1 MPETIINIEN
11 LSKSFKKAPS
21 QHLLVLEDVNFK
33 LQEGE
38 IVALLGK
45 SGSGK
50 STLLRIIAGLI
61 APSSGTVTYRGKPVT
76 RPVEGIAMVFQSF
89 ALMPWLTVLENV
101 ELGLE
106 AQGISREERRHRAI
120 EAIDIIGLDGF
131 ESAFPKELSGGMRQR
146 VGFARAL
153 VINPDVLLMDEP
165 FSALDVLT
173 AENLKSDLLELWKEK
188 KTNTNG
194 ILLVTHNIEEA
205 ATLADRIVIFG
216 NDPGY
221 IRAELP
227 VTLPQPRDPESPE
240 YLALVDKIYTLMT
253 TGPKE
258 KAKRAQRERQIGL
271 GYRLP
276 DVEPS
281 ELSGLIETMKSFE
294 ERIDLPELADELM
307 MNIDDLFPILETLE
321 ILGFAKVSAGDIQL
335 SELGKQFSEADLQ
348 ERKQLFAQRLLE
360 KVPLARY
367 IRRVL
372 DEKAGHR
379 VSEERFLSKLEDYL
393 SEKEA
398 DRVLKTMIDWGRY
411 AEIFA
416 YDFNTGI
423 LSLENPGKGV
433 SKKARSKSPGLWS
446 ITVARNIL
454 YSLS

>member
-1 MPETIINIEN
+1 MSETIITIEN
-11 LSKSFKKAPS
+11 LSKSFKKAS
-21 QHLLVLEDVNFK
+21 EQNLLVLEDVNFK

-50 STLLRIIAGLI
+50 STLLRIIAGLVP
-61 APSSGTVTYRGKPVT
+61 PSSGIVTYRGTPVT
-76 RPVEGIAMVFQSF
+76 RPVAGIAMVFQSF

-106 AQGISREERRHRAI
+106 AQGVGREERRHRAI

-205 ATLADRIVIFG
+205 AILADRIVIFG

-227 VTLPQPRDPESPE
+227 VTLPQPRDSESPE
-240 YLALVDKIYTLMT
+240 FRALVDKIYTLMT

-281 ELSGLIETMKSFE
+281 ELTGLVETMTSFE

-335 SELGKQFSEADLQ
+335 SDLGKQFAEADLQ
-348 ERKQLFAQRLLE
+348 ARKQLFAQRLLE

-367 IRRVL
+367 ISRVL
-372 DEKAGHR
+372 DEKVGHR

-398 DRVLKTMIDWGRY
+398 ERVLRTMIDWGRY
-411 AEIFA
+411 AELFA

-423 LSLENPGKGV
+423 LSLENPGDG
-433 SKKARSKSPGLWS
+433 
-446 ITVARNIL
+446 T
-454 YSLS
+454 

>member
-1 MPETIINIEN
+1 MSETIIAIEG
-11 LSKSFKKAPS
+11 LSKSFKKVSA
-21 QHLLVLEDVNFK
+21 QDLLVLDDVNFK

-61 APSSGTVTYRGKPVT
+61 APSGGTVTYRGKAVTSPVD
-76 RPVEGIAMVFQSF
+76 GIAMVFQSF

-106 AQGISREERRHRAI
+106 AQGVGREERRHRAI

-131 ESAFPKELSGGMRQR
+131 ESAYPKELSGGMRQR

-227 VTLPQPRDPESPE
+227 VTLPQPREPESPE
-240 YLALVDKIYTLMT
+240 FRALVDKIYTLMT

-258 KAKRAQRERQIGL
+258 KEKRAQRERQIGL

-276 DVEPS
+276 EVEPS
-281 ELSGLIETMKSFE
+281 ELTGLIETMTSFE

-321 ILGFAKVSAGDIQL
+321 ILGFAQVSAGDIQL
-335 SELGKQFSEADLQ
+335 SDLGKQFSEADLQ

-372 DEKAGHR
+372 DEKVGHR

-398 DRVLKTMIDWGRY
+398 ERVLRTMIDWGRY

-416 YDFNTGI
+416 YDFNIGI
-423 LSLENPGKGV
+423 LSLENPGKSV
-433 SKKARSKSPGLWS
+433 
-446 ITVARNIL
+446 
-454 YSLS
+454 

>member
-1 MPETIINIEN
+1 MGKTILAVEH
-11 LSKSFKKAPS
+11 LRKAYKKAPT
-21 QHLLVLEDVNFK
+21 QELLVLDDVNFE

-50 STLLRIIAGLI
+50 STLLRIIAGLVS
-61 APSSGTVTYRGKPVT
+61 PTSGQVSYRGHRVT
-76 RPVEGIAMVFQSF
+76 RPVAGIAMIFQSF

-106 AQGISREERRHRAI
+106 AQGIRREERRRRAI

-153 VINPDVLLMDEP
+153 VINPDILLMDEP

-173 AENLKSDLLELWKEK
+173 AENLKSDLLELWQEK

-194 ILLVTHNIEEA
+194 ILIVTHNIEEA
-205 ATLADRIVIFG
+205 AMLADRIVILG
-216 NDPGY
+216 SDPGY
-221 IRAELP
+221 IRADLP
-227 VTLPQPRDPESPE
+227 VSLPQPRDAETPEFR
-240 YLALVDKIYTLMT
+240 ALVDRIYRLMT
-253 TGPKE
+253 TTG
-258 KAKRAQRERQIGL
+258 AKGQSRQPSRGRQIGL

-307 MNIDDLFPILETLE
+307 MNVDDLFPILETLE
-321 ILGFAKVSAGDIQL
+321 VLGFAKVLDGDIQL
-335 SELGKQFSEADLQ
+335 SDLGKQFSEADLQ
-348 ERKQLFAQRLLE
+348 ERKRLFAKQLLE
-360 KVPLARY
+360 QVPLARY
-367 IRRVL
+367 IRKIL
-372 DEKAGHR
+372 DDKSGHR

-398 DRVLKTMIDWGRY
+398 DRVLRTMIDWGRY
-411 AEIFA
+411 AELFA
-416 YDFNTGI
+416 YDFNSGI
-423 LSLENPGKGV
+423 LSLENPGT
-433 SKKARSKSPGLWS
+433 S
-446 ITVARNIL
+446 
-454 YSLS
+454 Y

>member
-1 MPETIINIEN
+1 MSKPIIALEN
-11 LSKSFKKAPS
+11 CRKSFKKS
-21 QHLLVLEDVNFK
+21 KQQDLLVLEDVNFQ
-33 LQEGE
+33 LYEGE

-50 STLLRIIAGLI
+50 STLLRIIAGLVP
-61 APSSGTVTYRGKPVT
+61 PSSGKVTYRGQPVVG
-76 RPVEGIAMVFQSF
+76 PVPGIAMVFQSF

-101 ELGLE
+101 EIGLE
-106 AQGISREERRHRAI
+106 AQGIGKEERSRRAI

-173 AENLKSDLLELWKEK
+173 AENLKSDMLELWRER

-205 ATLADRIVIFG
+205 AMLADRIIIFG
-216 NDPGY
+216 SDPGY
-221 IRAELP
+221 IRAELQ
-227 VTLPQPRDPESPE
+227 VELAQPRDSETKEFSE
-240 YLALVDKIYTLMT
+240 LVDRIYRLMT

-258 KAKRAQRERQIGL
+258 RAERAQRERQIGL

-276 DVEPS
+276 DVDPS
-281 ELSGLIETMKSFE
+281 ELSGLIDTLETNEKH
-294 ERIDLPELADELM
+294 IDLPELADELM
-307 MNIDDLFPILETLE
+307 MNIDDLFPLLETLE
-321 ILGFAKVSAGDIQL
+321 ILGFAMVSDGDIQL
-335 SELGKQFSEADLQ
+335 SHLGKQFSEADLQ

-372 DEKAGHR
+372 DEKPGHR

-398 DRVLKTMIDWGRY
+398 ERVLKTMIDWGRY

-423 LSLENPGKGV
+423 LSLENPGI
-433 SKKARSKSPGLWS
+433 SEINPD
-446 ITVARNIL
+446 
-454 YSLS
+454 

>member
-1 MPETIINIEN
+1 MSKTIIAIDH
-11 LSKSFKKAPS
+11 LRKAFKKAS
-21 QHLLVLEDVNFK
+21 TQDLLVLEDVNFK

-50 STLLRIIAGLI
+50 STLLRIIAGLV
-61 APSSGTVTYRGKPVT
+61 APTSGHVSYRGQPVT
-76 RPVEGIAMVFQSF
+76 RPVQGIAMVFQSF

-106 AQGISREERRHRAI
+106 AQGVGREERRQRAI

-173 AENLKSDLLELWKEK
+173 AENLKSDLLDIWKDK
-188 KTNTNG
+188 KTNTKG

-205 ATLADRIVIFG
+205 LMMADRIVILG

-221 IRAELP
+221 IRADLQ
-227 VTLPQPRDPESPE
+227 VTLAQARDTEAPEFRD
-240 YLALVDKIYTLMT
+240 LVDKIYTLMIS
-253 TGPKE
+253 GSHE
-258 KAKRAQRERQIGL
+258 KTRHANRERQIGL

-276 DVEPS
+276 EVEPS
-281 ELSGLIETMKSFE
+281 ELSGLIETMTSFE
-294 ERIDLPELADELM
+294 NRIDLPELADELM
-307 MNIDDLFPILETLE
+307 MNVDDLFPILETLE
-321 ILGFAKVSAGDIQL
+321 VLGFAEILEGDVHL

-348 ERKQLFAQRLLE
+348 ERKLLFAKRLLE

-367 IRRVL
+367 IRRIL
-372 DEKAGHR
+372 DEKVDHR
-379 VSEERFLSKLEDYL
+379 VSEERFLSKLEDYF

-398 DRVLKTMIDWGRY
+398 ERVLRTMIDWGRY

-416 YDFNTGI
+416 YDFKTGF
-423 LSLENPGKGV
+423 LSLENPGI
-433 SKKARSKSPGLWS
+433 AN
-446 ITVARNIL
+446 TA
-454 YSLS
+454 

>member
-1 MPETIINIEN
+1 MPETIISIEH
-11 LSKSFKKAPS
+11 LTKSFRKAS
-21 QHLLVLEDVNFK
+21 TQDLLVLEEVNFQ

-50 STLLRIIAGLI
+50 STLLRIIAGLV
-61 APSSGTVTYRGKPVT
+61 APSSGHVSYRGQPVT
-76 RPVEGIAMVFQSF
+76 RPVNGIAMVFQSF

-106 AQGISREERRHRAI
+106 AQGVSREERRHRAI

-240 YLALVDKIYTLMT
+240 FRALVDKIYTLMT

-258 KAKRAQRERQIGL
+258 KEKRAQRERQIGL

-281 ELSGLIETMKSFE
+281 ELSGLIETMTSFE
-294 ERIDLPELADELM
+294 ARIDLPELADELM

-335 SELGKQFSEADLQ
+335 SDLGKQFSEADLQ

-367 IRRVL
+367 IRRIL
-372 DEKAGHR
+372 DDKAGHC

-393 SEKEA
+393 SDKEA
-398 DRVLKTMIDWGRY
+398 DRVLRTMIDWGRY

-433 SKKARSKSPGLWS
+433 
-446 ITVARNIL
+446 
-454 YSLS
+454 

>member
-1 MPETIINIEN
+1 MSETIITIEH
-11 LSKSFKKAPS
+11 LSKAYKKAS
-21 QHLLVLEDVNFK
+21 TQNLLVLDDVNFELK
-33 LQEGE
+33 EGE

-50 STLLRIIAGLI
+50 STLLRIIAGLMS
-61 APSSGTVTYRGKPVT
+61 PTSGSVTYRGKIVNQPV
-76 RPVEGIAMVFQSF
+76 PGIAMVFQSF

-106 AQGISREERRHRAI
+106 ALGINRVERRQRAI

-173 AENLKSDLLELWKEK
+173 AENLKSDLLELWQEK

-205 ATLADRIVIFG
+205 AMLADRIVILG
-216 NDPGY
+216 SDPGY
-221 IRAELP
+221 IRADLP
-227 VTLPQPRDPESPE
+227 VTLPQPRNAEAPEFRN
-240 YLALVDKIYTLMT
+240 LVDRIYTLMT
-253 TGPKE
+253 TGPRE
-258 KAKRAQRERQIGL
+258 KARHQRQRQIDL

-281 ELSGLIETMKSFE
+281 ELSGLIETMISFE

-307 MNIDDLFPILETLE
+307 MNVDDLFPILETLE
-321 ILGFAKVSAGDIQL
+321 ILGFAKVLNGDIHL
-335 SELGKQFSEADLQ
+335 TELGKQFSEADLQ
-348 ERKQLFAQRLLE
+348 ERKRLFARSLLQ

-372 DEKAGHR
+372 DEKGGHR

-398 DRVLKTMIDWGRY
+398 ERVLRTMIDWGRY
-411 AEIFA
+411 AELFA
-416 YDFNTGI
+416 YDFNTGY
-423 LSLENPGKGV
+423 LSLENPGQ
-433 SKKARSKSPGLWS
+433 
-446 ITVARNIL
+446 
-454 YSLS
+454 Y

>member
-1 MPETIINIEN
+1 MSETIIAIEG
-11 LSKSFKKAPS
+11 LRKSFKKAAE
-21 QHLLVLEDVNFK
+21 QNLLVLEDVNFK

-61 APSSGTVTYRGKPVT
+61 APTSGTVTYRGKPVT
-76 RPVEGIAMVFQSF
+76 RPVDGIAMVFQSF

-106 AQGISREERRHRAI
+106 AQGVGREERRHRAI

-240 YLALVDKIYTLMT
+240 FRALVDKIYTLMT

-281 ELSGLIETMKSFE
+281 ELTGLIETMTSFE

-335 SELGKQFSEADLQ
+335 SDLGKQFAEADLQ
-348 ERKQLFAQRLLE
+348 ERKKLFAQRLLE
-360 KVPLARY
+360 KVPLARH
-367 IRRVL
+367 IRRIL
-372 DEKAGHR
+372 DEKVGHR

-398 DRVLKTMIDWGRY
+398 DRVLRTMIDWGRY

-423 LSLENPGKGV
+423 LSLENPGKG
-433 SKKARSKSPGLWS
+433 L
-446 ITVARNIL
+446 
-454 YSLS
+454 

>member
-1 MPETIINIEN
+1 MSETIIAIEN
-11 LSKSFKKAPS
+11 LTKSFKKAS
-21 QHLLVLEDVNFK
+21 TQDLLVLEDVNFK

-76 RPVEGIAMVFQSF
+76 RPVAGIAMVFQSF
-89 ALMPWLTVLENV
+89 ALMPWLNVLENV

-106 AQGISREERRHRAI
+106 AQGVGRDERRHRAI

-227 VTLPQPRDPESPE
+227 VTLPQPREPESPE
-240 YLALVDKIYTLMT
+240 FRALVDKIYTLMT

-335 SELGKQFSEADLQ
+335 SDLGKQFSEADLQ
-348 ERKQLFAQRLLE
+348 ERKRLFAQRLLE

-372 DEKAGHR
+372 DEKVGHR

-398 DRVLKTMIDWGRY
+398 DRVLRTMIDWGRY

-423 LSLENPGKGV
+423 LSLENPGKG
-433 SKKARSKSPGLWS
+433 L
-446 ITVARNIL
+446 
-454 YSLS
+454 

>member
-1 MPETIINIEN
+1 MPETIIAIES
-11 LSKSFKKAPS
+11 LRKSFKKAS
-21 QHLLVLEDVNFK
+21 EQNLLVLEDVNFK

-61 APSSGTVTYRGKPVT
+61 PPSSGTVTYRGMPVT
-76 RPVEGIAMVFQSF
+76 SPVAGIAMVFQSF

-106 AQGISREERRHRAI
+106 AQGVGREERRHRAI

-194 ILLVTHNIEEA
+194 ILLVTHNIDEA

-240 YLALVDKIYTLMT
+240 FRALVDKIYTLMT

-258 KAKRAQRERQIGL
+258 KAQRAQRERQIGL

-281 ELSGLIETMKSFE
+281 ELTGLIETMTSFE

-335 SELGKQFSEADLQ
+335 SDLGKQFSEADLQ

-367 IRRVL
+367 ISRIL
-372 DEKAGHR
+372 DEKVGHR

-398 DRVLKTMIDWGRY
+398 ERVLRTMIDWGRY
-411 AEIFA
+411 AELFA

-423 LSLENPGKGV
+423 LSLENPGDGV
-433 SKKARSKSPGLWS
+433 
-446 ITVARNIL
+446 
-454 YSLS
+454 

>member
-1 MPETIINIEN
+1 MSETIIAIES
-11 LSKSFKKAPS
+11 LRKSFKKAAE
-21 QHLLVLEDVNFK
+21 QNLLVLEDVNFK

-61 APSSGTVTYRGKPVT
+61 APTSGTVTYRGKPVT
-76 RPVEGIAMVFQSF
+76 SPVAGIAMVFQSF

-106 AQGISREERRHRAI
+106 AQGVSREERRHRAI

-173 AENLKSDLLELWKEK
+173 AENLKSDLLELWAEK

-240 YLALVDKIYTLMT
+240 FRALVDKIYTLMT

-281 ELSGLIETMKSFE
+281 ELTGLIETMTSFE

-335 SELGKQFSEADLQ
+335 SDLGKQFAEADLQ

-367 IRRVL
+367 IRRIL
-372 DEKAGHR
+372 DEKVGHR

-398 DRVLKTMIDWGRY
+398 DRVLRTMIDWGRY

-423 LSLENPGKGV
+423 LSLENPGKG
-433 SKKARSKSPGLWS
+433 A
-446 ITVARNIL
+446 
-454 YSLS
+454 

>member
-1 MPETIINIEN
+1 MSETIIAIES
-11 LSKSFKKAPS
+11 LRKSFKKAAE
-21 QHLLVLEDVNFK
+21 QNLLVLEDVNFK

-61 APSSGTVTYRGKPVT
+61 APTSGTVTYRGKPVT
-76 RPVEGIAMVFQSF
+76 SPVAGIAMVFQSF

-106 AQGISREERRHRAI
+106 AQGVSREERRHRAI

-173 AENLKSDLLELWKEK
+173 AENLKSDLLELWAEK

-227 VTLPQPRDPESPE
+227 VTLPQPRDPQSPE
-240 YLALVDKIYTLMT
+240 FRALVDKIYTLMT

-281 ELSGLIETMKSFE
+281 ELTGLIETMTSFE

-335 SELGKQFSEADLQ
+335 SDLGKQFAEADLQ

-367 IRRVL
+367 IRRIL
-372 DEKAGHR
+372 DEKVGHR

-398 DRVLKTMIDWGRY
+398 DRVLRTMIDWGRY

-423 LSLENPGKGV
+423 LSLENPGKG
-433 SKKARSKSPGLWS
+433 
-446 ITVARNIL
+446 I
-454 YSLS
+454 

>member
-1 MPETIINIEN
+1 MFFGGLFIVWRKNDLMLTEIFMPETIICLKN
-11 LSKSFKKAPS
+11 LRKAFKKAAT
-21 QHLLVLEDVNFK
+21 QDLLVLKDVNFELK
-33 LQEGE
+33 EGE

-50 STLLRIIAGLI
+50 STLLRIIAGLVS
-61 APSSGTVTYRGKPVT
+61 PSSGEITYRGQAVMKPV
-76 RPVEGIAMVFQSF
+76 PGIAMVFQSF

-106 AQGISREERRHRAI
+106 AQGIPREERRRRAI

-173 AENLKSDLLELWKEK
+173 AENLKSDLLELWQEK

-205 ATLADRIVIFG
+205 AMLADRIVILG
-216 NDPGY
+216 SDPGY
-221 IRAELP
+221 IRADLS
-227 VTLPQPRDPESPE
+227 VDLPQPREADTPEFR
-240 YLALVDKIYTLMT
+240 ALVDRIYTLMT

-258 KAKRAQRERQIGL
+258 RARHARLERQIGL

-294 ERIDLPELADELM
+294 EKIDLPELADELM
-307 MNIDDLFPILETLE
+307 MNVDDLFPILETLE
-321 ILGFAKVSAGDIQL
+321 ILGFAKVLDGDIHL
-335 SELGKQFSEADLQ
+335 SDLGKQFSEADLQ

-367 IRRVL
+367 IRKIL
-372 DEKAGHR
+372 DEKSGHW

-398 DRVLKTMIDWGRY
+398 DRVLRTMIDWGRY
-411 AEIFA
+411 AELFA

-423 LSLENPGKGV
+423 LSLENPGISGE
-433 SKKARSKSPGLWS
+433 
-446 ITVARNIL
+446 
-454 YSLS
+454 

>member
-1 MPETIINIEN
+1 MSDTIIAIEH
-11 LSKSFKKAPS
+11 LQKAFKKAAT
-21 QHLLVLEDVNFK
+21 QDLLVLDDVNFK

-38 IVALLGK
+38 IVALLGR

-50 STLLRIIAGLI
+50 STLLRIIAGLVS
-61 APSSGTVTYRGKPVT
+61 PTDGLVTYRGKQVTKPVS
-76 RPVEGIAMVFQSF
+76 GIAMVFQSF

-106 AQGISREERRHRAI
+106 AQGIGREERRQRAI
-120 EAIDIIGLDGF
+120 EAIDTIGLDGF
-131 ESAFPKELSGGMRQR
+131 ESAYPKELSGGMRQR

-173 AENLKSDLLELWKEK
+173 AENLKSDLLRLWQEK
-188 KTNTNG
+188 KTNTNC

-205 ATLADRIVIFG
+205 VMLADRIVILG
-216 NDPGY
+216 SDPGY
-221 IRAELP
+221 IRADLQ
-227 VTLPQPRDPESPE
+227 VNIVQPREAETPQFR
-240 YLALVDKIYTLMT
+240 ALVDRIYTLMT
-253 TGPKE
+253 TGPGE
-258 KAKRAQRERQIGL
+258 KARRAQRERQIGL

-281 ELSGLIETMKSFE
+281 ELSGLIETMTSFE
-294 ERIDLPELADELM
+294 DNIDLPELADELM
-307 MNIDDLFPILETLE
+307 MNVDDLFPILETLE
-321 ILGFAKVSAGDIQL
+321 FLGFAKILDGDIQL
-335 SELGKQFSEADLQ
+335 SDLGKQFYEADLL

-372 DEKAGHR
+372 DEKVGHR
-379 VSEERFLSKLEDYL
+379 VSEERFLSKLEDFL

-398 DRVLKTMIDWGRY
+398 DRVLHTMIDWGRY

-416 YDFNTGI
+416 YDFNTGM
-423 LSLENPGKGV
+423 LSLENPGI
-433 SKKARSKSPGLWS
+433 SDAN
-446 ITVARNIL
+446 TNE
-454 YSLS
+454 

>member
-1 MPETIINIEN
+1 MLDDTIIVVEN
-11 LSKSFKKAPS
+11 LRKSFKKAS
-21 QHLLVLEDVNFK
+21 AQELLVLEDLNFK
-33 LQEGE
+33 LRKGE

-50 STLLRIIAGLI
+50 STFLRILAGLI
-61 APSSGTVTYRGKPVT
+61 APSSGKVTYRGKEVTSPVA
-76 RPVEGIAMVFQSF
+76 GIAMVFQSF
-89 ALMPWLTVLENV
+89 ALMPWLNVLENV

-106 AQGISREERRHRAI
+106 AQGVNREERRHRAI

-131 ESAFPKELSGGMRQR
+131 ESAYPKELSGGMRQR

-188 KTNTNG
+188 KTNTEG

-216 NDPGY
+216 SDPGY

-227 VTLPQPRDPESPE
+227 VTLPHPRDPESLE
-240 YLALVDKIYTLMT
+240 FRALVDKIYTLMT

-258 KAKRAQRERQIGL
+258 KARRDQWVRHISL

-335 SELGKQFSEADLQ
+335 SDLGKQFSEADLQ
-348 ERKQLFAQRLLE
+348 ERKRLFAQRLLE
-360 KVPLARY
+360 KVPLAGY
-367 IRRVL
+367 IRRIL
-372 DEKAGHR
+372 DEKIGHR
-379 VSEERFLSKLEDYL
+379 VSEERFLSKLEDYMG
-393 SEKEA
+393 EKEA
-398 DRVLKTMIDWGRY
+398 ERVLRTMIDWGRY

-423 LSLENPGKGV
+423 LSLENPG
-433 SKKARSKSPGLWS
+433 RS
-446 ITVARNIL
+446 
-454 YSLS
+454 

>member
-1 MPETIINIEN
+1 MSETIIAIDH
-11 LSKSFKKAPS
+11 LRKAYKKAS
-21 QHLLVLEDVNFK
+21 TQDLLVLDNINFK
-33 LQEGE
+33 LREGE

-50 STLLRIIAGLI
+50 STLLRIIAGLVS
-61 APSSGTVTYRGKPVT
+61 PTSGQVSYRGNAVT
-76 RPVEGIAMVFQSF
+76 RPVRGIAMVFQSF

-106 AQGISREERRHRAI
+106 AQGVGREERRQRAI

-173 AENLKSDLLELWKEK
+173 AENLKSDLLELWQEK

-205 ATLADRIVIFG
+205 AMMADRIVILDS
-216 NDPGY
+216 DPGH
-221 IRAELP
+221 IRADLA
-227 VTLPQPRDPESPE
+227 VGLPQPRDTESPE
-240 YLALVDKIYTLMT
+240 FRDLVDRIYTLMISGSRGKT
-253 TGPKE
+253 RHAT
-258 KAKRAQRERQIGL
+258 RERQVGL

-281 ELSGLIETMKSFE
+281 ELSGLIETMTSFE
-294 ERIDLPELADELM
+294 NRIDLPDLADELT
-307 MNIDDLFPILETLE
+307 MNVDDLFPILETLE
-321 ILGFAKVSAGDIQL
+321 VLGFAEILEGDVHL
-335 SELGKQFSEADLQ
+335 TELGKQFSEADLQ
-348 ERKQLFAQRLLE
+348 ERKPLFAQRLLE
-360 KVPLARY
+360 KIPLARY
-367 IRRVL
+367 IRRIL
-372 DEKAGHR
+372 DEKVGHR
-379 VSEERFLSKLEDYL
+379 VSEERFLTKLEDYL

-398 DRVLKTMIDWGRY
+398 ERVLRTMIDWGRY

-416 YDFNTGI
+416 YDFKTGF
-423 LSLENPGKGV
+423 LSLENPGIANG
-433 SKKARSKSPGLWS
+433 G
-446 ITVARNIL
+446 
-454 YSLS
+454 

>member
-1 MPETIINIEN
+1 MHQPETIIRIEH
-11 LSKSFKKAPS
+11 LRKAFKKAAM
-21 QHLLVLEDVNFK
+21 QDLLVLDDVNFQ

-61 APSSGTVTYRGKPVT
+61 APTSGHVSYRGQPVQ
-76 RPVEGIAMVFQSF
+76 RPVPGIAMVFQSF

-106 AQGISREERRHRAI
+106 AQGVGREERRHRAI

-153 VINPDVLLMDEP
+153 VTNPDVLLMDEP

-173 AENLKSDLLELWKEK
+173 AENLKSDLLALWKDK

-205 ATLADRIVIFG
+205 AMLADRMVILG
-216 NDPGY
+216 SDPGY

-227 VTLPQPRDPESPE
+227 VSLAHPRSTETPEFRD
-240 YLALVDKIYTLMT
+240 LVDHIYTLMT
-253 TGPKE
+253 TGSEE
-258 KAKRAQRERQIGL
+258 KTRYAYRERHIGL

-281 ELSGLIETMKSFE
+281 ELSGLIETLKSFE
-294 ERIDLPELADELM
+294 DRLDLPLLADELM
-307 MNIDDLFPILETLE
+307 MNVDDLFPILETLE
-321 ILGFAKVSAGDIQL
+321 VLGFAIVRDGDIHL
-335 SELGKQFSEADLQ
+335 SERGKQFSEADLQ
-348 ERKQLFAQRLLE
+348 ERKQLFAESLLE
-360 KVPLARY
+360 KIPLAQY
-367 IRRVL
+367 IRKIL
-372 DEKAGHR
+372 DEKFGHR
-379 VSEERFLSKLEDYL
+379 VSEERFLSKLEDFF

-398 DRVLKTMIDWGRY
+398 ERVLKTMIDWGRY

-416 YDFNTGI
+416 YDFNTGF
-423 LSLENPGKGV
+423 LSLED
-433 SKKARSKSPGLWS
+433 PGLS
-446 ITVARNIL
+446 
-454 YSLS
+454 SM